1 MILKYIK
8 MKEFIILIIVIIILM
23 ILKYMKMKEL
33 VILAFII
40 MMSLAVLLK
49 FRPIYI
55 HEINNIYSI
64 LNQTHYILLLM
75 IKLYIGIIIFN
86 CIIIFIEL
94 FIY

>member
-1 MILKYIK
+1 
-8 MKEFIILIIVIIILM
+8 
-23 ILKYMKMKEL
+23 
-33 VILAFII
+33 

-86 CIIIFIEL
+86 CIIIFRCVDGNNI
-94 FIY
+94 IYNYYI